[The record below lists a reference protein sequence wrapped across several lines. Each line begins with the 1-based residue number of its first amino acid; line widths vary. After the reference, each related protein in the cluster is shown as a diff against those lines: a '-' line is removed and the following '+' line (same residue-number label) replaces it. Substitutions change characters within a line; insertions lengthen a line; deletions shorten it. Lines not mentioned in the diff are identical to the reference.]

1 MSVQRIERKEYLDK
15 LIAFRDK
22 KLIKVVTGEQIVA
35 VNLEDYDFYELR
47 NPKKLHS
54 YVKERLAKNKMTYV
68 FWMRYSIVKILQ
80 GLSTVS
86 I

>member
-54 YVKERLAKNKMTYV
+54 YVKERLEKNKMTYI
-68 FWMRYSIVKILQ
+68 FF
-80 GLSTVS
+80 G
-86 I
+86 

>member
-35 VNLEDYDFYELR
+35 VILEDYDFYELR

-54 YVKERLAKNKMTYV
+54 YVKERLAKK
-68 FWMRYSIVKILQ
+68 K
-80 GLSTVS
+80 
-86 I
+86 